1 MREET
6 VEGGRWE
13 DAISIKRNSKLKETA
28 IKKKQKKIRSEENK
42 MHNGGEIK
50 KDTTRK
56 KEDERMNLGFE
67 KGQK

>member
-1 MREET
+1 MR
-6 VEGGRWE
+6 G
-13 DAISIKRNSKLKETA
+13 
-28 IKKKQKKIRSEENK
+28 EENK
-42 MHNGGEIK
+42 MHNGGDK

>member
-1 MREET
+1 M
-6 VEGGRWE
+6 GGRHIDQE
-13 DAISIKRNSKLKETA
+13 KFEV
-28 IKKKQKKIRSEENK
+28 KKKLQLRRNKKIRGEENK
-42 MHNGGEIK
+42 MHNGGDKK

>member
-1 MREET
+1 M
-6 VEGGRWE
+6 
-13 DAISIKRNSKLKETA
+13 IKRNSKLKETA
-28 IKKKQKKIRSEENK
+28 IKKKQKYEAKRIKCTTEEIK
-42 MHNGGEIK
+42 KK